1 MSTQATSPMSI
12 KQLLQQATEM
22 LSRSSD
28 SARIDAQAI
37 LCHVL
42 DCNSAYLMTW
52 PEKTPDPEQLK
63 QFEQLLAKRARGIP
77 VAYLTGEREFWSL
90 PFYVNEH
97 VLIPRPETETL
108 VEFILQHFADST
120 TLKVLD
126 MGTGSGAIAISL
138 AHEKPGWQLSACDIS
153 EQALAMAA
161 KNNRRHNTGVNL
173 VHSNWFANITEKDF
187 DIIVS
192 NPPYID
198 PDDPHLQQGDVR
210 FEPDAALS
218 AANNG
223 MADIELLC
231 RQAPGYLKEKGLLVV
246 EHGYNQQQAV
256 AECFASAGFEDITQH
271 QDLSG
276 HTRITAG
283 KLKA

>member
-1 MSTQATSPMSI
+1 MNIQQALKQATAE
-12 KQLLQQATEM
+12 LAD
-22 LSRSSD
+22 RSD
-28 SARIDAQAI
+28 SARLDAEVL

-42 DCNSAYLMTW
+42 ACNSAHLMAW
-52 PEKTPDPEQLK
+52 PEKPLDDTQLNA
-63 QFEQLLAKRARGIP
+63 FRQLLARRVQGTP

-97 VLIPRPETETL
+97 TLVPRPETETL
-108 VEFILQHFADST
+108 VEFILQYFADRPA
-120 TLKVLD
+120 LKVLD

-138 AHEKPGWQLSACDIS
+138 AHEQPRWLISACDIS
-153 EQALAMAA
+153 EQALAIAE
-161 KNNRRHNTGVNL
+161 KNNRRHNTGVKL
-173 VHSNWFANITEKDF
+173 IYSNWFENITERDF

-218 AANNG
+218 AANKG
-223 MADIELLC
+223 MAAIELLC
-231 RQAPGYLKEKGLLVV
+231 SQAPGHLKENGLLIV

-256 AECFASAGFEDITQH
+256 AACFAQAGFNEITQH
-271 QDLSG
+271 LDLSG

-283 KLKA
+283 RK